1 MTSSLKQASDIFNN
15 TFDLS
20 EYFES
25 VSAST
30 IKSNLIRTIDE
41 NKTPLIFLLGDPGVG
56 KTYMLNIIK
65 ENYIL
70 KKRVLFSSEPFSTPE
85 SFLYFLLKNQS
96 VDKNL
101 SLSELKDLAIR
112 VYSQEDNII
121 IVDEAQLISEKV
133 LEFIRILSDTGY
145 FYFIISMHKDEGHEI
160 LNLQHFASRT
170 HLVLTLEKLTM
181 NETLNYIQ
189 GQLFRSSLG
198 EYVEYFSMKE
208 VRQIDVFADGN
219 FRQMKQML
227 KHIFS
232 IMDYASVNSKIGYTT
247 PNRCVITMAAIDLGI
262 IDA

>member
-1 MTSSLKQASDIFNN
+1 MSSFRKASSLFHN
-15 TFDLS
+15 TFDSS

-30 IKSNLIRTIDE
+30 VKSNLIRVIDE
-41 NKTPLIFLLGDPGVG
+41 NEVPLIFLLGEPGVG

-70 KKRVLFSSEPFSTPE
+70 KKRVLFSSEPFSSAE
-85 SFLYFLLKNQS
+85 SLLYFLLKNQS
-96 VDKNL
+96 PSKDL
-101 SLSELKDLAIR
+101 SLSELKELAIYH
-112 VYSQEDNII
+112 YSKDDNII
-121 IVDEAQLISEKV
+121 IIDEAQLLSETV

-145 FYFIISMHKDEGHEI
+145 FNFIVSMHKEEGLEI

-170 HLVLTLEKLTM
+170 HLVLNLEKLTL
-181 NETLNYIQ
+181 NEILNYIH
-189 GQLFRSSLG
+189 GQLFKSSMG
-198 EYVEYFSMKE
+198 EYAEYFNLKE
-208 VRQIDVFADGN
+208 VKQIDNYAEGN

-232 IMDYASVNSKIGYTT
+232 IMDYADNNAKIGYTT
-247 PNRCVITMAAIDLGI
+247 PTKCVITMAAIDLGI